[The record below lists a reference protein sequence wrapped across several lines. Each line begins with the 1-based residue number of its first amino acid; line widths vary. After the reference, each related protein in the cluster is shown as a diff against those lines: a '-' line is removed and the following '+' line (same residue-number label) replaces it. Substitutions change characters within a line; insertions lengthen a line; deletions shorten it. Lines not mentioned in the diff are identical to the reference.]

1 MATSF
6 VLDKEREAEVPRFSR
21 DEVLLGD
28 LLGRGGFSDVFEV
41 TKVNLISGDQPKSLD
56 RSISCAAR
64 SLGGMIKKESGGN
77 SDALDD
83 SNLNTFQYAARR
95 FVAKHCIRQE
105 SYTPRYAI
113 KYLSSSTIDEENS
126 FQYGAADLI
135 TEAMFLSSLEHP
147 NIIKIRGVSDQGPSG
162 FAAGFE
168 GGYFIMLDRIQS
180 TLKQR
185 MKIWDQNQKKVQRKY
200 SKQFWSK
207 KSKIKQERKNFA
219 ERLFCAVDICAALT
233 YLHSHRIIFHD
244 LKPENIGFDCRDDVK
259 IFDFGLAKELD
270 PQDRLLDDRYNLTS
284 YTGSL
289 RYMAPEVANGKPYN
303 LSADVY
309 SFSILLWG
317 ICSIGIPFHKFSR
330 EKHATLVVNGS
341 HRPKINGTWPFPI
354 RSLMKRGWSA
364 ELKER
369 PSMNSCFNIL
379 KNELVQTSEVD
390 MTRLDHVKRRST
402 FLIPKP
408 HLMGYSKSQK
418 SIRPKE
424 A

>member
-1 MATSF
+1 MTASC

-21 DEVLLGD
+21 DEVFLGD

-41 TKVNLISGDQPKSLD
+41 TKVKLKSEDPPESLD

-64 SLGGMIKKESGGN
+64 SFLGVIEKESDEN

-83 SNLNTFQYAARR
+83 SNLDTFQYAARR
-95 FVAKHCIRQE
+95 FVAKYCIRQKTN
-105 SYTPRYAI
+105 TPRYAI
-113 KYLSSSTIDEENS
+113 KYLRSSTMDKESS
-126 FQYGAADLI
+126 FQDGAADLI

-147 NIIKIRGVSDQGPSG
+147 NIIKIRGVCDQGPSG
-162 FAAGFE
+162 FATGVE

-180 TLKQR
+180 TLGQR
-185 MKIWDQNQKKVQRKY
+185 MKIWYKNEKKIR
-200 SKQFWSK
+200 SKHLKQCWSK
-207 KSKIKQERKNFA
+207 KSNKRLERRNFV
-219 ERLFCAVDICAALT
+219 ERLLCAVDICAALT